1 MDMTKEERL
10 MFAVES
16 LRSARAS
23 RKEFAKDSE
32 NYAYWKK
39 QCEYRRIYVQ
49 ELEKMYN
56 LKYYR
61 LWNTKLR

>member
-1 MDMTKEERL
+1 

-61 LWNTKLR
+61 LWNTK